1 MHPELERL
9 GFAFGE
15 IWAAHCERPLAEV
28 RFAFD
33 PGPGKLGTM
42 QYRPEL
48 AGVRMIIKRAD
59 FDSMLEVALHELA
72 HGCYGPGT
80 SEAACDK
87 FADIYMPLWRDPA
100 LAYVRGDP
108 EPVND
113 IVKAMAW
120 SRKQAQKARRK
131 ASTDARRF
139 ADVCKKHGVIALDW
153 KPGTCSPWV
162 EFGSA
167 TKSLDMSVKAEVDAA
182 IARLFPH
189 GCIDKAK
196 LKFVRAVLTRRAKY
210 VKWVTDLMSRGLLP
224 ATT

>member
-162 EFGSA
+162 EFAPNAS
-167 TKSLDMSVKAEVDAA
+167 KSVDLEVEAM
-182 IARLFPH
+182 IKRLGITDP
-189 GCIDKAK
+189 AM
-196 LKFVRAVLTRRAKY
+196 LRFVRSVLTRRQRY
-210 VKWVTDLMSRGLLP
+210 IRWVRDLIASGLINAGLTS
-224 ATT
+224 ATA